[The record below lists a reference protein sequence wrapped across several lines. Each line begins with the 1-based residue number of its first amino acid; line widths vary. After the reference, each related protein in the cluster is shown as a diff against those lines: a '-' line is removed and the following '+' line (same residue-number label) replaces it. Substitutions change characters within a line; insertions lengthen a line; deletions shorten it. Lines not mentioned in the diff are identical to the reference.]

1 MRLSSLLSLLFLA
14 IAVTPVFAEK
24 NEPVVLQLK
33 WMHQFQ
39 FAGYYAAKHK
49 GFYKEAGFDV
59 TIRERDPKTSAI
71 DDVLEGRAQFGVA
84 DSSIV
89 LQRLLNK
96 PVVITSTIFQHSPL
110 VLMSLANSGIR
121 NISDLVGKKIMFQ
134 RGVDDASLLAMLSI
148 NGYTLENRRVGINLI
163 CSR

>member
-1 MRLSSLLSLLFLA
+1 MHFRHLVAVLFFF
-14 IAVTPVFAEK
+14 IAVRPAFSE
-24 NEPVVLQLK
+24 EYESVVLQLK

-49 GFYKEAGFDV
+49 GFYKDAGFDV
-59 TIRERDPKTSAI
+59 TIRQRDPKTTVI

-96 PVVITSTIFQHSPL
+96 PVVITSTVFQHSPL

-121 NISDLVGKKIMFQ
+121 NISDLAGKKSCFKGALMM
-134 RGVDDASLLAMLSI
+134 RL
-148 NGYTLENRRVGINLI
+148 
-163 CSR
+163 CSRCC